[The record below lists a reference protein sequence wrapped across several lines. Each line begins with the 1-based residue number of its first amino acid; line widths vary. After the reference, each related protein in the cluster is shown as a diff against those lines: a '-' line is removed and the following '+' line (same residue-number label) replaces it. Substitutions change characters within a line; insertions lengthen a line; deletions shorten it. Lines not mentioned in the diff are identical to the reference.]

1 MAEEEKIIK
10 DKKTAESEEPTKS
23 KKTAEN
29 KKAAESKKTT
39 ENKNTVKNEKAVEDK
54 KTAENEKKNG
64 SNDIADNSEQNA
76 QEENIID
83 NDENKSKDEIDKLK
97 KQLEEKEN
105 ELNGYI
111 DIAKRIKAEFEN
123 YKKRTLREKE
133 QLYTDITGDV
143 VSKFLPVIDNLER
156 AAASD
161 SEDVESMSKGLK
173 MILKQ
178 FNDVLSKEGVEE
190 IEAMGKEFDPNLHN
204 AVMHT
209 TDESVDEGVI
219 VEVFQKGYKIKDKVI
234 RHSVVKVAN

>member
-10 DKKTAESEEPTKS
+10 DKKTTESEESAKS
-23 KKTAEN
+23 KKTAE
-29 KKAAESKKTT
+29 SKRAT
-39 ENKNTVKNEKAVEDK
+39 ENKNTVKNEKTVEDK
-54 KTAENEKKNG
+54 NTAEDKKKNA
-64 SNDIADNSEQNA
+64 SNDIADNAEQNA
-76 QEENIID
+76 QEESIID
-83 NDENKSKDEIDKLK
+83 NDENKSNDEIDKLK

-133 QLYTDITGDV
+133 QLYTDITGEI

>member
-10 DKKTAESEEPTKS
+10 DKKTTESEESAKS
-23 KKTAEN
+23 KKTAE
-29 KKAAESKKTT
+29 SKRAT
-39 ENKNTVKNEKAVEDK
+39 ENKNTVKNEKTVEDK
-54 KTAENEKKNG
+54 NTAEDKKKNA
-64 SNDIADNSEQNA
+64 SNDIADNAEQNA

-83 NDENKSKDEIDKLK
+83 NDENKSNDEIDKLK

-133 QLYTDITGDV
+133 QLYTDITGEI

>member
-10 DKKTAESEEPTKS
+10 DKKTTESEESAKS
-23 KKTAEN
+23 KKTAE
-29 KKAAESKKTT
+29 SKRAT
-39 ENKNTVKNEKAVEDK
+39 ENKNTVKNEKTVEDK
-54 KTAENEKKNG
+54 NTAEDKKKNA
-64 SNDIADNSEQNA
+64 SNDIADNAEQNA
-76 QEENIID
+76 QEESIID
-83 NDENKSKDEIDKLK
+83 NDENKSNGEIDKLK

-133 QLYTDITGDV
+133 QLYTDITGEI